1 MPIESA
7 RNCIKPQKE
16 NTASQNNNLQNEKK
30 TNLKHP
36 IKNKNVPKQD
46 IQKQNVNTRSHTKM
60 ELTRSEKLQNLKT
73 FMKKL
78 TKTLSIFNIKE
89 LQEEFRKQLHH
100 LHHQAKKMG
109 KRYPPLATPLKFIL
123 SSSLKVDK
131 FSTMARETLL
141 RRMYVV
147 TREMNETLHLHR
159 DRDKREKLLDLQ
171 HYCQTDMPIA
181 QKEYLQIVS
190 IALTLKE

>member
-1 MPIESA
+1 
-7 RNCIKPQKE
+7 
-16 NTASQNNNLQNEKK
+16 
-30 TNLKHP
+30 
-36 IKNKNVPKQD
+36 
-46 IQKQNVNTRSHTKM
+46 M

-73 FMKKL
+73 YMKRL

-89 LQEEFRKQLHH
+89 LKEEFRKQLHH
-100 LHHQAKKMG
+100 LHHQAKKMR
-109 KRYPPLATPLKFIL
+109 KQYPLLAIPLQFIL

-131 FSTMARETLL
+131 FSDFNTLTRETLL

-159 DRDKREKLLDLQ
+159 NKDRNEKLWDLH
-171 HYCQTDMPIA
+171 HYCKTDMPIA

-190 IALTLKE
+190 IALALQG

>member
-1 MPIESA
+1 
-7 RNCIKPQKE
+7 
-16 NTASQNNNLQNEKK
+16 
-30 TNLKHP
+30 
-36 IKNKNVPKQD
+36 
-46 IQKQNVNTRSHTKM
+46 M

-73 FMKKL
+73 YMKRL

-89 LQEEFRKQLHH
+89 SKEELRKQLHH
-100 LHHQAKKMG
+100 LHRQAKKM
-109 KRYPPLATPLKFIL
+109 KKQYPLLATPLQFIL

-131 FSTMARETLL
+131 FSDFNTLTRETLL

-159 DRDKREKLLDLQ
+159 NKDRNEKLWDLH
-171 HYCQTDMPIA
+171 HYCKTDMPIA

-190 IALTLKE
+190 IALAFQG

>member
-1 MPIESA
+1 
-7 RNCIKPQKE
+7 
-16 NTASQNNNLQNEKK
+16 
-30 TNLKHP
+30 
-36 IKNKNVPKQD
+36 
-46 IQKQNVNTRSHTKM
+46 M

-73 FMKKL
+73 FMKRL

-89 LQEEFRKQLHH
+89 SKEEFRKQLHH
-100 LHHQAKKMG
+100 LHRQAKKMR
-109 KRYPPLATPLKFIL
+109 KQYPLLATPLQFIL

-131 FSTMARETLL
+131 FSEFNTLTRETLL

-159 DRDKREKLLDLQ
+159 NKDRNEKLWDLH
-171 HYCQTDMPIA
+171 HYCKTDMPIA

-190 IALTLKE
+190 IALALQG